1 MRGRTRTTAFEEL
14 TVGAAA
20 LTRFANTPLPLYNP
34 SIGVQTDWHFT
45 NSLIFVIT
53 AEELDCPTSAALI
66 IAVTAGCKVPVAKF
80 L

>member
-1 MRGRTRTTAFEEL
+1 MKQLTT
-14 TVGAAA
+14 GAAA
-20 LTRFANTPLPLYNP
+20 LTSFANVPLPLYNP
-34 SIGVQTDWHFT
+34 SMAQTDWHFT